1 MPRANEAVF
10 TIGEAAVK
18 LDLHEQTLR
27 NWERAGVIRLKR
39 LGGNRARIFSGSDI
53 SRCRWIKRFAGRGIS
68 LKGLKTLLR
77 MNNIKAGGAQ

>member
-1 MPRANEAVF
+1 VPRANEAVF

-39 LGGNRARIFSGSDI
+39 FGGNRARIFSGSDI
-53 SRCRWIKRFAGRGIS
+53 SHCRWIKRFAGRGIS
-68 LKGLKTLLR
+68 LKGLKTLIK
-77 MNNIKAGGAQ
+77 MNNIKSGGAQ